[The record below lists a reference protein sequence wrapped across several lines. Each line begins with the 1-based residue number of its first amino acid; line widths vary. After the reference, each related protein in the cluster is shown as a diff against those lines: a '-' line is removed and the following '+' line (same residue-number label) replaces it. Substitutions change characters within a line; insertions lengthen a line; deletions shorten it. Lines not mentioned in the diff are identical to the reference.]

1 MRRATLLALVAFLC
15 AQALWAWTLWGI
27 YQAEVR
33 LALDHHQADLD
44 ASLRS
49 LVDGYGHTV
58 DVVTRTTIDRP
69 ELRAL
74 LAEAAGADPEQAR
87 HLRGR
92 FYRLLYPT
100 YSILRDHDLRD
111 LQFVLPNGT
120 SFLRFQRPDLVGDA
134 IVADRPML
142 RAVLDRGE
150 PGQAFEMGRV
160 HPGYHFAYPLY
171 EGAGSVRRLIGVADY
186 GVSFAAIRRFL
197 QKSGEP
203 HGVASRFILRG
214 GLLDEVGHPSARAL
228 FRPSPL
234 HPDFVVEDEK
244 SILSDTEPSLSLPPW
259 VDTLERQLSQDA
271 RVQGAIAA
279 GTPHTTL
286 ACTSL
291 EHCYAVALL
300 PVLDSTQRVA
310 GFLNAYNPVP
320 GIVDTRISLLLAF
333 VAGSL
338 MILGAGITLRRVL
351 ASNQRLRSISEHMA
365 EGLCVI
371 DSAGTTLYTN
381 VAANE
386 LLGYASHE
394 LVGQPAHLVIHPS
407 DSDQVGPRESSP
419 LRQYAERGEVYRS
432 DQEIFRRK
440 DGVLLRVSVVS
451 WPMREQGEVT
461 GTVALFRDIS
471 AEYEART
478 RLRQA
483 EIAFSHLAE
492 AVVVTD
498 AEGSIQVVNPA
509 FTKITG
515 FAEEEVRGK
524 NPRILASGRHD
535 RAFYERMWH
544 AIRNLGYWEGEIW
557 NKRKN
562 GEVYPEVL
570 KITAVHDAEKRIVGF
585 VSVFTDIAE
594 FRAKEERLRHLAYRD
609 QLTGLYNRSAF
620 MQIVEHALH
629 RARDRGTRLALL
641 YLDIDRFKRINDTLG
656 HVIGDALLRKIAQR
670 IRKTLRAQDEA
681 ARLGGDEFVVL
692 LEDIDQQATPARV
705 AHALLD
711 RIRTPLAVDGKPLH
725 ITSSIGI
732 CVYPEDGDSAATLF
746 KNADAA
752 MYLAKQSG
760 RDACRYFTAAMARE
774 AEARFELETEL
785 RLALKTGQLR
795 LEYQPKVALADG
807 RVLGLEALV
816 RWQHPREGLLL
827 PGRFLSVA
835 AENNLMQPL
844 THWVVAE
851 ASRQCARW
859 HTDDLAVGRLSC
871 NIDAS
876 IYHPGMLEA
885 MLLKAVAE
893 AGITPADLEL
903 EVLETGMLKETLAHG
918 LWGRLVAH
926 GFELS
931 IDDFGTGES
940 SLARLK
946 ELPVSTLK
954 IDRAFVR
961 DLETDQGDR
970 SIVRTVI
977 AMAKILG
984 KRAVA
989 EGVETDAQMRF
1000 LIEAGCYA
1008 VQGNWFSPPLPPEE
1022 IPDLIRSDLCRDR
1035 LWGLAREEAPARRT
1049 AVRRA
1054 PT

>member
-1 MRRATLLALVAFLC
+1 VRRATLLALVAFLC
-15 AQALWAWTLWGI
+15 AEALWAW
-27 YQAEVR
+27 
-33 LALDHHQADLD
+33 
-44 ASLRS
+44 SLRS
-49 LVDGYGHTV
+49 VYRAELRLTLDHQQADIAVSLSSLIDGYGHMV
-58 DVVTRTTIDRP
+58 DVVTRTLIDRP
-69 ELRAL
+69 EVRAL
-74 LAEAAGADPEQAR
+74 LTEAADADPEQAR

-92 FYRLLYPT
+92 LYSLLYPDFAV
-100 YSILRDHDLRD
+100 LRGHDLRA
-111 LQFVLPNGT
+111 LQFVRPDGT
-120 SFLRFQRPDLVGDA
+120 SFLRFDRPDLYDDDIAAG
-134 IVADRPML
+134 RPLL
-142 RAVLDRGE
+142 RAVLDSGSPRH
-150 PGQAFEMGRV
+150 AFEMDRV
-160 HPGYHFAYPLY
+160 YPGFRYVYPLRQGV
-171 EGAGSVRRLIGVADY
+171 GAESRLIGVADY
-186 GVSFAAIRRFL
+186 GVSAEAIHHLL
-197 QKSGEP
+197 QESGESQ
-203 HGVASRFILRG
+203 GVASRFILRRD
-214 GLLDEVGHPSARAL
+214 LFNQVVHPSTRAL
-228 FRPSPL
+228 FRQTVV
-234 HPDFVVEDEK
+234 HPDFLIEDEESGVQDAK
-244 SILSDTEPSLSLPPW
+244 PSLPLPPW
-259 VDTLERQLSQDA
+259 VDAVERQLSEDVQVQRAIGTGTRYATLVCTALQD
-271 RVQGAIAA
+271 
-279 GTPHTTL
+279 
-286 ACTSL
+286 
-291 EHCYAVALL
+291 CYAVALL
-300 PVLDSTQRVA
+300 PVLDSAQRAV
-310 GFLNAYNPVP
+310 GFLNAYSPARW
-320 GIVDTRISLLLAF
+320 IVATRNRLLLVF

-338 MILGAGITLRRVL
+338 LLLGAGFILRRTL
-351 ASNQRLRSISEHMA
+351 AANHRLRSISEHMA

-371 DSAGTTLYTN
+371 DSAGNTLYTN
-381 VAANE
+381 VAANQ
-386 LLGYASHE
+386 LLGYANHE
-394 LVGQPAHLVIHPS
+394 LVGQPAHKVIHPGNGDNS
-407 DSDQVGPRESSP
+407 VPPGGSP
-419 LRQYAERGEVYRS
+419 IRQYAERGEVYRS
-432 DQEIFRRK
+432 DQEVFRRK
-440 DGVLLRVSVVS
+440 DGDLLRVSVVS
-451 WPMREQGEVT
+451 WPLREQGEVT

-471 AEYEART
+471 AEYEARM

-498 AEGSIQVVNPA
+498 AEGNIQVVNPA
-509 FTKITG
+509 FTQITG
-515 FAEEEVRGK
+515 YTEEEVRGK
-524 NPRILASGRHD
+524 NPRILGSGRHD

-562 GEVYPEVL
+562 GDVFPEVL
-570 KITAVHDAEKRIVGF
+570 KITAVRDEEQHIVAF
-585 VSVFTDIAE
+585 VSVFSDIAE

-629 RARDRGTRLALL
+629 RARDRGARLALL

-656 HVIGDALLRKIAQR
+656 HVIGDALLRKVAQR

-692 LEDIDQQATPARV
+692 LEDIDQQTTPARV

-711 RIRTPLAVDGKPLH
+711 RIRAPLAVDGKPLH

-785 RLALKTGQLR
+785 RQALRTGQMR
-795 LEYQPKVALADG
+795 LVYQPKVALADG
-807 RVLGLEALV
+807 QVLGLEALV
-816 RWQHPREGLLL
+816 RWQHPREGLLG
-827 PGRFLSVA
+827 PARFLSIAV
-835 AENNLMQPL
+835 ENSLMQPL
-844 THWVVAE
+844 TQWVVGE

-859 HTDDLAVGRLSC
+859 RADGLEVGRLSC
-871 NIDAS
+871 NLDAS
-876 IYHPGMLEA
+876 VLHPGMLEA
-885 MLLKAVAE
+885 MLLKAVAD

-903 EVLETGMLKETLAHG
+903 EVLETGMLRETLTHG

-931 IDDFGTGES
+931 LDDFGTGES

-954 IDRAFVR
+954 IDRGFVR

-977 AMAKILG
+977 AMARILG
-984 KRAVA
+984 KRALA
-989 EGVETDAQMRF
+989 EGVETDAQIRF

-1022 IPDLIRSDLCRDR
+1022 IPDLIRNGCCRDR
-1035 LWGLAREEAPARRT
+1035 LRSLARADA
-1049 AVRRA
+1049 AA
-1054 PT
+1054 

>member
-15 AQALWAWTLWGI
+15 AEALWAWSLRGI
-27 YQAEVR
+27 YQAELR

-69 ELRAL
+69 EVRAL

-92 FYRLLYPT
+92 LYRLLYPT

-111 LQFVLPNGT
+111 LQFRAPNGH
-120 SFLRFQRPDLVGDA
+120 SFLRFHRPDLFDDA
-134 IVADRPML
+134 IAADRPML

-171 EGAGSVRRLIGVADY
+171 EGAGSGRRLIGVADY

-203 HGVASRFILRG
+203 HGVASRFILRAACWTWSATPAPG
-214 GLLDEVGHPSARAL
+214 PCFARA
-228 FRPSPL
+228 PSTPTSSSRTQ
-234 HPDFVVEDEK
+234 K
-244 SILSDTEPSLSLPPW
+244 SSLSDTEPSLSLPPW

-291 EHCYAVALL
+291 ENCYAVALL

-333 VAGSL
+333 FVGSL
-338 MILGAGITLRRVL
+338 MILAAGVTLRRVL
-351 ASNQRLRSISEHMA
+351 AANQRLRSISEHMA
-365 EGLCVI
+365 EGLYVI
-371 DSAGTTLYTN
+371 DSAGLTLYTN
-381 VAANE
+381 IAAYE

-394 LVGQPAHLVIHPS
+394 LIGQLAHEVIHPS
-407 DSDQVGPRESSP
+407 DPDQAGPTESSP
-419 LRQYAERGEVYRS
+419 LRHYADRGEVYRS

-440 DGVLLRVSVVS
+440 DGRLLPVSLIS
-451 WPMREQGEVT
+451 SPMREEGEVT

-471 AEYEART
+471 AEYEARM

-498 AEGSIQVVNPA
+498 AEGRIQVVNPA
-509 FTKITG
+509 FTQITG
-515 FAEEEVRGK
+515 YAEEEVLGK

-544 AIRNLGYWEGEIW
+544 AIRKLGYWEGEVW
-557 NKRKN
+557 NRRKN
-562 GEVYPEVL
+562 GEIYPETL
-570 KITAVHDAEKRIVGF
+570 KITAVRDAEKRIVGF
-585 VSVFTDIAE
+585 VSVFSDIAE

-609 QLTGLYNRSAF
+609 QLTGLYNRNAF
-620 MQIVEHALH
+620 MQIFEHALH

-656 HVIGDALLRKIAQR
+656 HVIGDALLQRSPSASAPPCARRTRRPDWAATSSSSSSRTSTNRRPRRGSRTPARAHPRPAGGRRQAAPCHLEHRDLRLPGGRRQPDDTAQER
-670 IRKTLRAQDEA
+670 RRRHVPGQAKRPGRLSLLHRRHGQGGRSPLRAGDRA
-681 ARLGGDEFVVL
+681 APGPRDGPVAIGVPAQGRAGRRAGDRGRGPGAL
-692 LEDIDQQATPARV
+692 ATPARRAV
-705 AHALLD
+705 AAG
-711 RIRTPLAVDGKPLH
+711 PLPL
-725 ITSSIGI
+725 
-732 CVYPEDGDSAATLF
+732 
-746 KNADAA
+746 
-752 MYLAKQSG
+752 
-760 RDACRYFTAAMARE
+760 
-774 AEARFELETEL
+774 
-785 RLALKTGQLR
+785 
-795 LEYQPKVALADG
+795 
-807 RVLGLEALV
+807 
-816 RWQHPREGLLL
+816 
-827 PGRFLSVA
+827 VA

-859 HTDDLAVGRLSC
+859 RAEDLAVGRIAC
-871 NIDAS
+871 NLDAR
-876 IYHPGMLEA
+876 IYHPAALET
-885 MLLKAVAE
+885 MLLETVAA
-893 AGITPADLEL
+893 AGITPADIEF
-903 EVLETGMLKETLAHG
+903 EILETGMLKETLAQG
-918 LWGRLVAH
+918 LWQRLVAH
-926 GFELS
+926 GFDLS

-940 SLARLK
+940 SLARIK
-946 ELPVSTLK
+946 ELPVPTLK
-954 IDRAFVR
+954 IDRGFVR

-970 SIVRTVI
+970 SIVHTVI
-977 AMAKILG
+977 AMTRTLG
-984 KRAVA
+984 KQALA
-989 EGVETDAQMRF
+989 EGVETDAQVRF
-1000 LIEAGCYA
+1000 LIEAGCDA
-1008 VQGNWFSPPLPPEE
+1008 IQGYWFSPPLPPEA
-1022 IPDLIRSDLCRDR
+1022 IPDLIRSDLCRDK

-1054 PT
+1054 QT

>member
-1 MRRATLLALVAFLC
+1 VRRATLLALVAFLC
-15 AQALWAWTLWGI
+15 AEALWAWSLRGV

-33 LALDHHQADLD
+33 LALDHQQADLD
-44 ASLRS
+44 VSLRS
-49 LVDGYGHTV
+49 LIDGYGHTV
-58 DVVTRTTIDRP
+58 DVATRTTIDRP
-69 ELRAL
+69 EVRAL

-87 HLRGR
+87 HLRGHL
-92 FYRLLYPT
+92 YRLLYPT
-100 YSILRDHDLRD
+100 YSVLRDNDLRD
-111 LQFVLPNGT
+111 FQFVLPNGN
-120 SFLRFQRPDLVGDA
+120 SFLRFHRPDLFDDHIA
-134 IVADRPML
+134 ADRPML
-142 RAVLDRGE
+142 QVVLDRGE
-150 PGQAFEMGRV
+150 PGDSFEMGRV

-171 EGAGSVRRLIGVADY
+171 EDAGPGHRLIGVADY
-186 GVSFAAIRRFL
+186 GVSFAAIRRLL
-197 QKSGEP
+197 QTSGEP

-214 GLLDEVGHPSARAL
+214 SLLDEVGHPSARAL
-228 FRPSPL
+228 YRPTPL
-234 HPDFVVEDEK
+234 HPDFVAENEE
-244 SILSDTEPSLSLPPW
+244 SSLGDTGPVLSLPPW
-259 VDTLERQLSQDA
+259 VDALERQLSQDV
-271 RVQGAIAA
+271 RGQQAIAA
-279 GTPHTTL
+279 GRPHTAL
-286 ACTSL
+286 ACTNL
-291 EHCYAVALL
+291 EDCYTVALR
-300 PVLDSTQRVA
+300 PILDSTQRVA
-310 GFLNAYNPVP
+310 GFLNAYSPAP
-320 GIVDTRISLLLAF
+320 GIVDTRNRLLFAF
-333 VAGSL
+333 VAGTL
-338 MILGAGITLRRVL
+338 MILGAGVTLRRTL
-351 ASNQRLRSISEHMA
+351 AANERLRSISEHMA

-371 DSAGTTLYTN
+371 DSAGNTIYTN
-381 VAANE
+381 VAASQ

-394 LVGQPAHLVIHPS
+394 LVGQPAHKVIQPS
-407 DSDQVGPRESSP
+407 DGAAGAPTEGFP
-419 LRQYAERGEVYRS
+419 LRQHAERGEVYRS
-432 DQEIFRRK
+432 DQEVFRRK
-440 DGVLLRVSVVS
+440 DGGLLRVSVVS
-451 WPMREQGEVT
+451 WPMREQGEVV

-471 AEYEART
+471 AEYEARM

-509 FTKITG
+509 FTEITG
-515 FAEEEVRGK
+515 YAEEEVRGK

-570 KITAVHDAEKRIVGF
+570 KITAVRDAEKRIVAF

-620 MQIVEHALH
+620 MQIVEHAIH
-629 RARDRGTRLALL
+629 RARDRGGRLALL

-705 AHALLD
+705 AHALLE
-711 RIRTPLAVDGKPLH
+711 RIRAPLAVDGKPLH

-732 CVYPEDGDSAATLF
+732 CVYPEDGDSPATLF

-760 RDACRYFTAAMARE
+760 RDACRYFTAAMARD

-785 RLALKTGQLR
+785 RLALQTGQMR
-795 LEYQPKVALADG
+795 LAYQPKVALADG

-835 AENNLMQPL
+835 AENGLLQPL
-844 THWVVAE
+844 TQWVVGE
-851 ASRQCARW
+851 VSRQCARW
-859 HTDDLAVGRLSC
+859 RADALAFGRLSC

-876 IYHPGMLEA
+876 IFQPGMLEA
-885 MLLKAVAE
+885 MLLKTVAT

-903 EVLETGMLKETLAHG
+903 EVLETGMLRETVALG

-940 SLARLK
+940 SLARIK

-954 IDRAFVR
+954 IDRGFVR

-977 AMAKILG
+977 AMARILG

-1000 LIEAGCYA
+1000 LIDAGCYA
-1008 VQGNWFSPPLPPEE
+1008 VQGNWFSPAVPPED
-1022 IPDLIRSDLCRDR
+1022 IPDLIRNDRCRER
-1035 LWGLAREEAPARRT
+1035 LRELARERAPA
-1049 AVRRA
+1049 
-1054 PT
+1054 